1 MPRLTIRVEAC
12 TEILALLVVM
22 AWADGKLE
30 DREKAS
36 IRAAASV
43 LNLNKDLRDRL
54 DKHLSSPIPLDQIL
68 VDNLGPKDRSF
79 AYVAAAWLS
88 GVDEEIDPK
97 EEDKL
102 HEVRDLLG
110 IDLDRAAELEK
121 IARDLKPHEG
131 AWAHDLVA
139 LFKAIPV
146 RLEPS
151 TEDELEVAFE

>member
-1 MPRLTIRVEAC
+1 MYTDAYTQASAMIAYGMKLGRKVDFRVQ
-12 TEILALLVVM
+12 
-22 AWADGKLE
+22 
-30 DREKAS
+30 
-36 IRAAASV
+36 
-43 LNLNKDLRDRL
+43 LN
-54 DKHLSSPIPLDQIL
+54 

-88 GVDEEIDPK
+88 GVDDEVDPK

-146 RLEPS
+146 RLEVS